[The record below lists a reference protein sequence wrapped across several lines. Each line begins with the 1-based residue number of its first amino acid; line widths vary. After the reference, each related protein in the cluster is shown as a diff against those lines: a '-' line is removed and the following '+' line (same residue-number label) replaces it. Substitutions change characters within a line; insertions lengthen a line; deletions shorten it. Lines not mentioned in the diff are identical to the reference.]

1 LSPYGLALTA
11 IINAA
16 DDAGIDVKE
25 IDGLVSHSGE
35 PFTTSAI
42 VDGLGLSRFSYGSQP
57 LDLTAGGAPFA
68 VQLAADAV
76 EQGRADVVVVY
87 KALRMGAADRFGR
100 PGGHVV
106 DNRDERIGS
115 GKTVRHEHVYVR
127 SLAGAF
133 SAPYGASVAAQHW
146 ALHAQRHM
154 YQYGTTS
161 RQFGMVAKTFRDH
174 AARNPRALYRTTFT
188 IDEHQS
194 SRMISTPLR
203 LLDCCMESDSAIAFL
218 VTTADRARSCKT
230 RPVRILSSAYG
241 TDVGMTQI
249 HGWSEYPTSNLRSI
263 RERLWGQA
271 GVGPKDVDTAQI
283 YDHFSS
289 GVIMALEDLGF
300 CPIGE
305 GGPFV
310 ATGAIA
316 WPDGELPT
324 NTSGGMLSE
333 VYCVDMNLLA
343 EGIRQIRG
351 ESTSQVPGAEVAL
364 VTGGGAA
371 CPNGAI
377 LLAPD

>member
-1 LSPYGLALTA
+1 MSVIAASRQSTPSPKGRDPRIAGIGCTEFYRRGRSPLSPYGLALTA

-174 AARNPRALYRTTFT
+174 AARNPRALY
-188 IDEHQS
+188 HS
-194 SRMISTPLR
+194 G
-203 LLDCCMESDSAIAFL
+203 CWIAVWR
-218 VTTADRARSCKT
+218 VTRRS
-230 RPVRILSSAYG
+230 L
-241 TDVGMTQI
+241 
-249 HGWSEYPTSNLRSI
+249 
-263 RERLWGQA
+263 
-271 GVGPKDVDTAQI
+271 
-283 YDHFSS
+283 FS
-289 GVIMALEDLGF
+289 
-300 CPIGE
+300 
-305 GGPFV
+305 
-310 ATGAIA
+310 
-316 WPDGELPT
+316 
-324 NTSGGMLSE
+324 
-333 VYCVDMNLLA
+333 
-343 EGIRQIRG
+343 
-351 ESTSQVPGAEVAL
+351 
-364 VTGGGAA
+364 
-371 CPNGAI
+371 
-377 LLAPD
+377 